1 MPGGSGARPRVVS
14 LIASGTEIVAAL
26 GMGQRLVGRSHSC
39 DYPNWVKRL
48 PILTK
53 PKVDPDAPSSEIDA
67 AVRRLVSSSHSVY
80 EIDSDGLARLRPEVI
95 VTQDHCEV
103 CAVSL
108 RDVEE
113 AVSCLAMPEVEICT
127 LLPRDL
133 GDVRRDFLRVAEAL
147 RVPERGEALLGRFD
161 ARLQRLRDRARR
173 LPIRRLAMI
182 EWLDP
187 PMVAGGWMPELAR
200 IAGAEP
206 LLIDEGESR
215 TVAWEEI
222 AAADPDH
229 VVIMPCGF
237 GPQRTLAELE
247 APAVRRGLRMVA
259 AVREGRCTIL
269 DGESYLNRPGPR
281 LAESAELLA
290 AALRPTAHPDLAA
303 TYAPAMEDAWRPA

>member
-1 MPGGSGARPRVVS
+1 MPDGSGARPRVVS

-95 VTQDHCEV
+95 VTQDQCEV

-113 AVSCLAMPEVEICT
+113 AVLCLAMPEVEICT

-133 GDVRRDFLRVAEAL
+133 ADVRRDFLRVAKAL
-147 RVPERGEALLGRFD
+147 GVPERGEALLGRFD
-161 ARLQRLRDRARR
+161 ARLQQLRDRARR
-173 LPIRRLAMI
+173 LPIRRLVMI

-206 LLIDEGESR
+206 LLIDEGERPHGGVEGDRRRRPRSCSDHALWLWPSADARGVGGSR
-215 TVAWEEI
+215 S
-222 AAADPDH
+222 
-229 VVIMPCGF
+229 
-237 GPQRTLAELE
+237 
-247 APAVRRGLRMVA
+247 APRAQDGNGGARRPVHHS
-259 AVREGRCTIL
+259 GRRKL
-269 DGESYLNRPGPR
+269 PEPPG
-281 LAESAELLA
+281 
-290 AALRPTAHPDLAA
+290 A
-303 TYAPAMEDAWRPA
+303 TPS